1 MVDNV
6 ITTGN
11 ITVVYGPELV
21 LPNNS
26 LNIKLVIGNLCARND
41 VTAYVDR
48 TSITVTAQDFFWDG
62 DLYVL
67 GNVCCS
73 YQKPDQ
79 MWLGAFRK
87 FTY

>member
-1 MVDNV
+1 VVDNV

-21 LPNNS
+21 LPYNN
-26 LNIKLVIGNLCARND
+26 LNIKLMIGNLCATND
-41 VTAYVDR
+41 VTAYADR
-48 TSITVTAQDFFWDG
+48 ISIRVTDQDFFWDG

-67 GNVCCS
+67 GNVCCN
-73 YQKPDQ
+73 YQKPNQ
-79 MWLGAFRK
+79 LWLGSFRN